1 RIDDARLKS
10 VLRVGDE
17 VVEVKGVPP
26 NKFPLLNRSESLV
39 PPGTNYTLVIRRD
52 GATQEFTLTTVA
64 ESWLDWWRD
73 WAMLSGNF
81 IFVLIGLIVFLL
93 KPEDKQAVLLALM
106 LGTFS
111 GLIQNS
117 YPDFPR
123 PILALVLLAR
133 TLGTAFFPLFLHF
146 FLLFP
151 DRLPWLR
158 RFPRLEIWLYAP
170 CALGMIPLIG
180 LAGAT
185 VLFNRTD
192 LLKHIPE
199 AAGWIANG
207 LMLAYMIAGFLA
219 LVLNY
224 RAANEQARRRL
235 RVVLAGSAIGF
246 LNLMLIFVF
255 SLSGLAGRLP
265 WLMDYL
271 TVPLAVTL
279 PLVPLSFAYA
289 IVRHQVIPVSLIVRR
304 GVRYLLVSRGSIL
317 LHAIGVGVVMYFVM
331 DALFYRMPGL
341 TGRAV
346 GVISAIAGIVVWN
359 LNYLIHR
366 HVLAPLIDRHFFRR
380 SYDSRQIMA
389 DLADSLRSTTSLS
402 HLCEQVAIKIQTALQ
417 TESVTVLLR
426 DEATGDY
433 LSGYAC
439 EYDNASGQSLSCG
452 KQFRL
457 PHFAESI
464 VKLQELGEPVE
475 IEPNA
480 ANGQQTIEA
489 ESLRQMRT
497 ALLLPLRAKEGMPG
511 IISLGARL
519 GDLPFSRD
527 DKHLLMSVAG
537 PTTFAIENARLVER
551 MIEQARRREEIEAE
565 NEQRAKELEEARQ
578 LQLSMLPKLV
588 PQLPGLEIAA
598 YMKTAT
604 EVGGD
609 YYDFHLSDCDGL
621 TVAVGDATGH
631 GLKAGTVVTAMKSL
645 FHCFADE
652 PELLPAMNRSSRVLK
667 QMNLRSLYMGLTVIK
682 LLNSRL
688 RITSGG
694 MPPMLIYRA
703 KDKRVEEVLIKAM
716 PLGSVTGYTYRELE
730 FKLACGDVV
739 VMMSDGF
746 PERFNPEGEMF
757 DYERV
762 TQSLAQVATHSPQE
776 IIQHFVNIG
785 DEWAD
790 GRPQDDDVTFVVLKV
805 SEICSS
811 EPEMANV

>member
-1 RIDDARLKS
+1 
-10 VLRVGDE
+10 
-17 VVEVKGVPP
+17 
-26 NKFPLLNRSESLV
+26 
-39 PPGTNYTLVIRRD
+39 
-52 GATQEFTLTTVA
+52 
-64 ESWLDWWRD
+64 
-73 WAMLSGNF
+73 M
-81 IFVLIGLIVFLL
+81 
-93 KPEDKQAVLLALM
+93 
-106 LGTFS
+106 
-111 GLIQNS
+111 
-117 YPDFPR
+117 
-123 PILALVLLAR
+123 
-133 TLGTAFFPLFLHF
+133 
-146 FLLFP
+146 
-151 DRLPWLR
+151 
-158 RFPRLEIWLYAP
+158 
-170 CALGMIPLIG
+170 
-180 LAGAT
+180 
-185 VLFNRTD
+185 
-192 LLKHIPE
+192 
-199 AAGWIANG
+199 
-207 LMLAYMIAGFLA
+207 
-219 LVLNY
+219 
-224 RAANEQARRRL
+224 
-235 RVVLAGSAIGF
+235 
-246 LNLMLIFVF
+246 
-255 SLSGLAGRLP
+255 P

-271 TVPLAVTL
+271 AVPLAVTL
-279 PLVPLSFAYA
+279 PMIPLSFAYA
-289 IVRHQVIPVSLIVRR
+289 IIRHQVIPVSLIIRR
-304 GVRYLLVSRGSIL
+304 GVRYLLVSRGSVL
-317 LHAIGVGVVMYFVM
+317 LHVIGVGVVMYFVM
-331 DALFYRMPGL
+331 DALVYRMPGL

-359 LNYLIHR
+359 LNYLFHR

-389 DLADSLRSTTSLS
+389 DLADSLRSTTSLPQ
-402 HLCEQVAIKIQTALQ
+402 LCEQVAIKIQTALQ

-439 EYDNASGQSLSCG
+439 EYDTGSGQSVSCD
-452 KQFRL
+452 QRFRL

-464 VKLQELGEPVE
+464 AKLQEIGEPME

-480 ANGQQTIEA
+480 VNGQQTIEA
-489 ESLRQMRT
+489 ESLRRMRG

-519 GDLPFSRD
+519 GDLPFSSD

-537 PTTFAIENARLVER
+537 PTAFAIENARLVER

-578 LQLSMLPKLV
+578 LQLSMLPKHV

-609 YYDFHLSDCDGL
+609 YYDFHLSDHGGL

-688 RITSGG
+688 KITSGG

-703 KDKRVEEVLIKAM
+703 KDQRVEEVLIKAM
-716 PLGSVTGYTYRELE
+716 PLGSVSGYRYRELE

-762 TQSLAQVATHSPQE
+762 TQSLAEAAAHSPQE
-776 IIQHFVNIG
+776 IIQHFVDIG
-785 DEWAD
+785 DQWAD

-805 SEICSS
+805 SESCSS